1 MTDTQQNSSTCPVCQ
16 SAIDHGV
23 EYPYP
28 HPARYDGV
36 SEWRCANGHR
46 WGRWTGRV
54 LELGDWE
61 WPYGVSRSRKKMT
74 LADDPTIVG
83 DPSASRPQGVI
94 KPKRN

>member
-1 MTDTQQNSSTCPVCQ
+1 MSENDNSICPVCQ
-16 SAIDHGV
+16 AAIEWGV
-23 EYPYP
+23 EYEHN

-61 WPYGVSRSRKKMT
+61 WPYGVCRSRKKP
-74 LADDPTIVG
+74 LAGDPIIVG
-83 DPSASRPQGVI
+83 DPTKPKPQGVI
-94 KPKRN
+94 KVKRK